1 MVKFLTLNECIDFL
15 KTKNKKLGIKFGL
28 ERITTT
34 LQQLNNP
41 HKKYKTIHIAGTNGK
56 GSTTT
61 MTASILHAAGYKVGS
76 FISPKISAYNEM
88 FLLNGEEI
96 SNDEL
101 LKNFNE
107 IIDFCDDLTA
117 FEILTVIAFNFFY
130 HENVDYA
137 VIEVGCGGLL
147 DSTNVIDPVATVIT
161 NIASDHENWLGDIVQ
176 HKLGIIKPDIPLITA
191 IQEEEIIQKVYSKL
205 PQDKVFI
212 FKKDFTSVSKKIL
225 EDRQIVHFE
234 DKNQN
239 FDCEIK
245 LLGDFQIINSALAIK
260 TCLKVLENKLS
271 LDAVRD
277 GLIKS
282 KIHYRFEKFCLKNK
296 NFILDAAHNLAGINV
311 LKNSLKKYF
320 GDGKKT
326 VIIGILNDKDFSHML
341 KCLIEN
347 EDSVIISRPCS
358 ERACDPKILFDLLEC
373 KEKIIEE
380 NYEKA
385 IDKALKM
392 ENELIVITGTF
403 YNDDIPR
410 KYLKKLQTTF

>member
-61 MTASILHAAGYKVGS
+61 MIASILHAAGYKVGS

-137 VIEVGCGGLL
+137 VIEVCGGLL
-147 DSTNVIDPVATVIT
+147 DSTNVIDPVATIIT

-176 HKLGIIKPDIPLITA
+176 HKLGIIKPEIPLITA
-191 IQEEEIIQKVYSKL
+191 IQEEEIIQKIYSKL
-205 PQDKVFI
+205 PQDKIFI
-212 FKKDFTSVSKKIL
+212 YNRDFTSVSKKIL

-260 TCLKVLENKLS
+260 TCLEVLGNKFS
-271 LDAVRD
+271 FDAIRD
-277 GLIKS
+277 GLIKA
-282 KIHYRFEKFCLKNK
+282 KIHYRFEKFCLKTY
-296 NFILDAAHNLAGINV
+296 NV
-311 LKNSLKKYF
+311 IR
-320 GDGKKT
+320 T
-326 VIIGILNDKDFSHML
+326 H
-341 KCLIEN
+341 
-347 EDSVIISRPCS
+347 
-358 ERACDPKILFDLLEC
+358 
-373 KEKIIEE
+373 
-380 NYEKA
+380 
-385 IDKALKM
+385 
-392 ENELIVITGTF
+392 IV
-403 YNDDIPR
+403 
-410 KYLKKLQTTF
+410 